1 MSLLVMKFGGTSV
14 GSAECIRRAAE
25 IVRSAQKGYQVVVV
39 VSAMGGV
46 TDQIVEALHKAR
58 TGSVSDVEAICQAL
72 RKRHAA
78 AVAELF
84 STGARETVAASV
96 GGVMDRL
103 ADVCSGVTK
112 VAALPPQIS
121 DMALSLGEE
130 MSARILASYLE
141 QQGTPAVFVDSGECI
156 VTDGKFGEATPDFD
170 ATTRAA
176 RALLMPLVSAGTVPV
191 VTGYRGATSSG
202 QLTTLGRGG
211 SDYSATILGA
221 VLAAGEIWIWTDV
234 DGVLSADPRLTKNAA
249 TLDEITFNEAVEL
262 SHYGAKV
269 VHQRAIQPA
278 RNAAI
283 PVWIKNSFHPEA
295 AGTRIGSNPSAG
307 GSPVKAVTAVNRAS
321 LITVSTRQDVHP
333 AEIFGRLLMRLAGE
347 HVDLLFSAQSAQNA
361 LLFALRETDERNVL
375 DVIRRLFRTEF
386 SHGVLDPVNVQRNVA
401 VIAVLGEA
409 MKGTPGILAR
419 LFSTVAEREVSV
431 MAVAQGASE
440 LSICFAVPAQAANQV
455 VQSVHDELCVSAA
468 RSPSNVRSSTRR
480 EPQKVES

>member
-1 MSLLVMKFGGTSV
+1 MPLLVMKFGGTSV

-25 IVRSAQKGYQVVVV
+25 IVRSAQNRYQVVVV

-46 TDQIVEALHKAR
+46 TDQIVEVLHKAKA
-58 TGSVSDVEAICQAL
+58 GWADDVAVICQAL

-78 AVAELF
+78 AVTDLF
-84 STGARETVAASV
+84 RPGARETAAASV
-96 GGVMDRL
+96 GSVMDRL

-121 DMALSLGEE
+121 DIALSLGEE
-130 MSARILASYLE
+130 MSAKILAAYLE
-141 QQGTPAVFVDSGECI
+141 QQGIPAAFVDSGQCI
-156 VTDGKFGEATPDFD
+156 ITDGKFGEATPEFD

-176 RALLMPLVSAGTVPV
+176 RTLLMPLVNSGTVPV

-221 VLAAGEIWIWTDV
+221 ALAADEIWIWTDV
-234 DGVLSADPRLTKNAA
+234 DGVLSADPRLTKNAM

-278 RNAAI
+278 RNARI
-283 PVWIKNSFHPEA
+283 PVWIKNSFHPEVT
-295 AGTRIGSNPSAG
+295 GTRIGSNPSTG

-347 HVDLLFSAQSAQNA
+347 HVDLLFSAQSAQNS
-361 LLFALRETDERNVL
+361 LLFALREADERHVL
-375 DVIRRLFRTEF
+375 DVIRHLFRTEF
-386 SHGVLDPVNVQRNVA
+386 SHAILDPVNVQRNVA

-440 LSICFAVPAQAANQV
+440 LSICFAVPAPAANQI

-468 RSPSNVRSSTRR
+468 RGPSGARSSAHRA
-480 EPQKVES
+480 PQKVEG